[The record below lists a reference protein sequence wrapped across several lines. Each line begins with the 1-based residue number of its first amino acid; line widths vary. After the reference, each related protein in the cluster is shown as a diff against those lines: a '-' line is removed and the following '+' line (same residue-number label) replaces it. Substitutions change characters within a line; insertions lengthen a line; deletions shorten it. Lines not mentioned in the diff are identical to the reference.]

1 MEEQWCPRREWGRG
15 EERIWGIQQNF
26 SSRHSSYILVCA
38 RVGVETPLS
47 LFVVVIL
54 APRLASLSIEVFF
67 QCINLHLHTGNVG
80 NVIKFCW
87 RSRCLPLPSSPLE
100 HLLPPSHSSSL
111 LFLSHRQR
119 NKPQPLSWSLPPV
132 PSGHSSCRPPVW

>member
-26 SSRHSSYILVCA
+26 SSRHSSYIVVCA

-54 APRLASLSIEVFF
+54 APRLASLSIEV
-67 QCINLHLHTGNVG
+67 CIPPEEEAIASKACGINVSCNLG
-80 NVIKFCW
+80 
-87 RSRCLPLPSSPLE
+87 CLDVQSTRKR
-100 HLLPPSHSSSL
+100 
-111 LFLSHRQR
+111 F
-119 NKPQPLSWSLPPV
+119 
-132 PSGHSSCRPPVW
+132 